1 MWPWSPASAAPT
13 VRPNVLFLWVDDL
26 GYGDV
31 GALGNNTIRTPHI
44 DALAATGA
52 TLTAHLVASPLCTPS
67 RAALLTGR
75 HAVRTGLTSAKPN
88 FNVMG
93 LGPGGLPPEEVTLAE
108 ALRDRGYSTHM
119 VGKWHLGVFR
129 HALPTAH
136 GFGSYWGMP
145 ATNVQACK
153 PGRVEYPHDTLL
165 EFMLT
170 RNPTDKV
177 FAAAAVVALTPH
189 ALGASR
195 LARVA
200 AAALAAAT
208 FGAVYI
214 FTSTLTLLNPRSCM
228 LFDGETVVEQPVQL
242 SYLTHR
248 ATARAKT
255 VVATAPRPFFL
266 YMSYHKVHTAL
277 FTADEFA
284 GVSAH
289 GEYGDNVEE
298 LDWSVGQ
305 IMGAL
310 EAAGDAKDTLVYFAS
325 DNGPFREE
333 GHESG
338 SCGYAPVLPEGTAL
352 VDRADR
358 PLTRASMPL
367 RGAKAQTWDCGLRVP
382 GILAYP
388 ARWPGG
394 RAVHAATSALD
405 LLPTV
410 LRLAGAGDTL
420 RFARDLA
427 PGEHAGP
434 GVLDGRDLTPL
445 LDGTGADVDVKY
457 FGAEPHDF
465 LFHYCAAAVSAVRHG
480 RWKAHFTTS
489 VWDDGDDE
497 QTCKRNVICN
507 CHGHVH
513 EPPLLFD
520 MYRDPAELAPLDAA
534 APEHAAVVA
543 AIRAAKARHE
553 ASVAPVPSQTE
564 RLPSKLTDLPCCG
577 VGAEGSWAHAWAVL
591 TNGCGC

>member
-1 MWPWSPASAAPT
+1 MALVT
-13 VRPNVLFLWVDDL
+13 RLRRTHRPSQRPLPL
-26 GYGDV
+26 GRRPRHGDI
-31 GALGNNTIRTPHI
+31 GAEQYTRTPHI
-44 DALAATGA
+44 DALAASGA
-52 TLTAHLVASPLCTPS
+52 TLTAHPVASPLCTPS

-75 HAVRTGLTSAKPN
+75 HAIRTGLTSAKPN

-93 LGPGGLPPEEVTLAE
+93 LGPGGCRRRWTLAE

-119 VGKWHLGVFR
+119 VGKWHLGVFH

-153 PGRVEYPHDTLL
+153 PGRVEYPHDSLL

-200 AAALAAAT
+200 AATLAAAT

-242 SYLTHR
+242 NYLTHR

-358 PLTRASMPL
+358 PLTRAAMPL

-410 LRLAGAGDTL
+410 RASRAPAIPSASRATS
-420 RFARDLA
+420 RRASTPAPASSTAATSRRCSTVRAPTSTSSTLA
-427 PGEHAGP
+427 PSP
-434 GVLDGRDLTPL
+434 T
-445 LDGTGADVDVKY
+445 T
-457 FGAEPHDF
+457 
-465 LFHYCAAAVSAVRHG
+465 SS
-480 RWKAHFTTS
+480 FTTA
-489 VWDDGDDE
+489 
-497 QTCKRNVICN
+497 
-507 CHGHVH
+507 
-513 EPPLLFD
+513 PPPSP
-520 MYRDPAELAPLDAA
+520 RCATAA
-534 APEHAAVVA
+534 GRRTSRRRCGTTATTRR
-543 AIRAAKARHE
+543 RASA
-553 ASVAPVPSQTE
+553 T
-564 RLPSKLTDLPCCG
+564 
-577 VGAEGSWAHAWAVL
+577 
-591 TNGCGC
+591 